1 MKTINRIN
9 LMNYPTIPS
18 ELSVRSVPL
27 TNLPGESCACPWYV
41 PGGTAVLDCGSVYVA
56 NTTYIAHYS
65 SPQEAWE
72 DALFTACRM
81 IGYEINEVSFAS
93 DRVQNQARKLIGTM
107 EWWAR

>member
-1 MKTINRIN
+1 
-9 LMNYPTIPS
+9 MNYPTIPP

-27 TNLPGESCACPWYV
+27 TNQVGQSCACPWNI
-41 PGGTAVLDCGSVYVA
+41 PGVTAVLDGGIVFIG
-56 NTTYIAHYS
+56 NHTYIAHYS

-81 IGYEINEVSFAS
+81 VGYEINEVSFAS

>member
-1 MKTINRIN
+1 
-9 LMNYPTIPS
+9 MNYPTIPS

-27 TNLPGESCACPWYV
+27 TNQPGQNCACPWNI
-41 PGGTAVLDCGSVYVA
+41 PGVTAVLDGGSVFVGNY
-56 NTTYIAHYS
+56 TYIAYYP
-65 SPQEAWE
+65 SPQKAWE

-81 IGYEINEVSFAS
+81 VGYEINEVSFAS